1 MNMSVNIKI
10 KSKQV
15 TKKEEYD
22 NTMKEEI
29 RGKVRAKRRSKT
41 RAAFKQRRSS

>member
-22 NTMKEEI
+22 NTMKEEMK
-29 RGKVRAKRRSKT
+29 GKVRAKRRSKT
-41 RAAFKQRRSS
+41 RKSWK